1 MEKIERI
8 KTYIQGFDEHIEG
21 GIPKGSISLICGTPG
36 TMKSSLAYSM
46 LYNNAV
52 KDNLKGI
59 YITLEQGVRSLRQQ
73 MNKLG
78 MGEHRNIVMADF
90 DSFVKKPDEKNFIK
104 SASAAIA
111 KKLKEGKYDLLA
123 FDSINA
129 LYSLTEIENPRH
141 EIYYFF
147 KTLMDADVTS
157 LLISEMPLDRS
168 RFSEYGIEEFLA
180 DSIIH
185 MDMKERVDVLSALER
200 YIGIVKMRKTNHDT
214 QYLPLIYIEDKFRAY
229 SREDLELE

>member
-8 KTYIQGFDEHIEG
+8 KTYIQGLDEHIEG

-36 TMKSSLAYSM
+36 TMKSSLAYSI

-59 YITLEQGVRSLRQQ
+59 YITLEQGVKSLKQQ

-78 MGEHRNIVMADF
+78 MGEHRNIAMADF
-90 DSFVKKPDEKNFIK
+90 DSFVKRPDEKNFIK
-104 SASAAIA
+104 SASAAIG

-129 LYSLTEIENPRH
+129 LYSLTKIENPRH

-157 LLISEMPLDRS
+157 LLISEMPLDKS

-214 QYLPLIYIEDKFRAY
+214 QYLPLIYMEDKFRAY